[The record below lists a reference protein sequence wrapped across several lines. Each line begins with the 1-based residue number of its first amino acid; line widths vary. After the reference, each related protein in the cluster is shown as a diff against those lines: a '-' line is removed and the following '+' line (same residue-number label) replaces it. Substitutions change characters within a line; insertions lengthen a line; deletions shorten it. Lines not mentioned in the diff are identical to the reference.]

1 MSSIK
6 ITYDLKPPAGVEI
19 FGLEKSKT
27 YEFSIPVSPQ
37 TGLMS
42 YYIALQELIMKT
54 KEQIG
59 NDLTEW
65 RDAVGKAE
73 SKIEPIKHQSEGEEA
88 EEEEEEEEQ

>member
-6 ITYDLKPPAGVEI
+6 ITYDLKPPAEVDVS
-19 FGLEKSKT
+19 GLEKSKT
-27 YEFSIPVSPQ
+27 YEFPIPTSPE
-37 TGLMS
+37 TGLTS
-42 YYIALQELIMKT
+42 YYIVLQELIMKT

-73 SKIEPIKHQSEGEEA
+73 SKIEPIKHKSEEEEA
-88 EEEEEEEEQ
+88 EEEEGEEEQ